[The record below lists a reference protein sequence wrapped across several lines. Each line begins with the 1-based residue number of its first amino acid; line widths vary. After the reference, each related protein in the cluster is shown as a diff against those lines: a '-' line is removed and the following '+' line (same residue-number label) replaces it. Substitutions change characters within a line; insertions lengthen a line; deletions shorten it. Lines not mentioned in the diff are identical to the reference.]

1 MADVSDG
8 PVPGQVTARAGA
20 LVQFAGAA
28 VSLALII
35 GVGVWGYKLWVRDV
49 TGIPVV
55 RAMEGPMREAPGNP
69 GGDLGLHTG
78 LSVNEVAAVGEA
90 APPEDRLVLAPPV
103 VGLSEDDLMVM
114 PTAEAGEFIVGDD
127 LTGPEVQTNV
137 AGVALPEAD
146 LGLAL
151 QAVDPVVEPQPE
163 EQTVAIDEAALI
175 GPQIPADVPMT
186 AEQVLALADQIAAGA
201 EPLSDLAEGEAA
213 PVALA
218 LDGAAAVEVVP
229 SSVPGVWRA
238 LRPAA
243 RPETLVV
250 ASVTPVT
257 VPPVTVEADTG
268 VVSTGQGTVMLTS
281 ATIPVGT
288 NLVQLGAYESPEIAA
303 QEWDRLNARFS
314 AFITGKER
322 IIQEAA
328 TGGRTFFRLR
338 AMGFADLADARRFCS
353 ALIAEEAA
361 CIPVVVR

>member
-1 MADVSDG
+1 M
-8 PVPGQVTARAGA
+8 
-20 LVQFAGAA
+20 VQFAGAA
-28 VSLALII
+28 VSLALIV
-35 GVGVWGYKLWVRDV
+35 GVGVWGYKLLVRDV

-55 RAMEGPMREAPGNP
+55 RAMEGPMREAPSNP

-103 VGLSEDDLMVM
+103 MGLSEEDLMVM

-127 LTGPEVQTNV
+127 LTGLEVQTNV
-137 AGVALPEAD
+137 AGVALPQAD
-146 LGLAL
+146 PGLAL
-151 QAVDPVVEPQPE
+151 QAIDPVAEPQPE
-163 EQTVAIDEAALI
+163 EQTVAIDEVALI
-175 GPQIPADVPMT
+175 GPQVPADMPMT
-186 AEQVLALADQIAAGA
+186 AEQVLALADQIAAGVT
-201 EPLSDLAEGEAA
+201 PLSDLAEGETA

-218 LDGAAAVEVVP
+218 LDGAEAIEIVP
-229 SSVPGVWRA
+229 SSVPGVARA
-238 LRPAA
+238 LRPSA
-243 RPETLVV
+243 RPQTLAVTAVAVAAVAVAQVADATAPMAAAQEPVV
-250 ASVTPVT
+250 LS
-257 VPPVTVEADTG
+257 
-268 VVSTGQGTVMLTS
+268 S

>member
-20 LVQFAGAA
+20 MVQFVGAA
-28 VSLALII
+28 VSLALIV

-114 PTAEAGEFIVGDD
+114 PTAEAGEFLAGDD
-127 LTGPEVQTNV
+127 LPGVEVQTPV
-137 AGVALPEAD
+137 AALVAVPEA
-146 LGLAL
+146 GLAL
-151 QAVDPVVEPQPE
+151 ESLDPVAGPEPE
-163 EQTVAIDEAALI
+163 EQTVTIEEAALI
-175 GPQIPADVPMT
+175 GPQAPADVPMT
-186 AEQVLALADQIAAGA
+186 AEQVLALADQIAAGVT
-201 EPLSDLAEGEAA
+201 PLSDLAEGETA

-218 LDGAAAVEVVP
+218 LDGAAAVETVP

-243 RPETLVV
+243 RPETLVA
-250 ASVTPVT
+250 ASVA
-257 VPPVTVEADTG
+257 PVTVEAYTG
-268 VVSTGQGTVMLTS
+268 DAAAAGQSTVLLTS

-288 NLVQLGAYESPEIAA
+288 NLVQLGAYESPQIAA
-303 QEWDRLNARFS
+303 QEWDRLDARFA

>member
-8 PVPGQVTARAGA
+8 PFPGQVSARAGA

-28 VSLALII
+28 VSLALIV
-35 GVGVWGYKLWVRDV
+35 GVGVWGYKLLVRDV
-49 TGIPVV
+49 NGIPVV

-114 PTAEAGEFIVGDD
+114 PTAEAGEFLAGDA
-127 LTGPEVQTNV
+127 LPGAEVAV
-137 AGVALPEAD
+137 PIAGVVAVPKIGLSLEAL
-146 LGLAL
+146 
-151 QAVDPVVEPQPE
+151 DPVAEPQPE
-163 EQTVAIDEAALI
+163 EQTVALEDAALI
-175 GPQIPADVPMT
+175 GPLAPADIPMT
-186 AEQVLALADQIAAGA
+186 AEQVLALADQIAAGVT
-201 EPLSDLAEGEAA
+201 PLSDLAAGETA
-213 PVALA
+213 PVGLA
-218 LDGAAAVEVVP
+218 LDGAQAVEIVP

-250 ASVTPVT
+250 AAAAAPVVATPDAGAST
-257 VPPVTVEADTG
+257 LAATEG
-268 VVSTGQGTVMLTS
+268 VLLTS

-303 QEWDRLNARFS
+303 QEWDRLNARF
-314 AFITGKER
+314 ATFIAGKER
-322 IIQEAA
+322 IIQEAE

-338 AMGFADLADARRFCS
+338 AMGFPDQADARRFCS
-353 ALIAEEAA
+353 ALIAEDAA